1 MKEEDRV
8 KNLFEVLKRI
18 DTYLV
23 STNQKLA
30 IIVSYCAA
38 VLGWLSLN
46 VNKISSLVL
55 TGWLNSLVLFLLLI
69 LIVSSCVCLFLAAK
83 VIFPINTSS
92 VERAVDD
99 SLVFYGDIAAAKGG
113 SGGYHGKI
121 SSISSDELIKDLS
134 QQIFSVSKI
143 LGDKFRSIKV
153 IMLVLIFSNFLPVA
167 LLLIATLVDVIIRRP

>member
-46 VNKISSLVL
+46 VGKISSLVS
-55 TGWLNSLVLFLLLI
+55 TGWLNSFVLALLFI
-69 LIVSSCVCLFLAAK
+69 IIVSSCICLLLTAK
-83 VIFPINTSS
+83 IIFPINTSS

-99 SLVFYGDIAAAKGG
+99 SLVFYGDIASAKGG
-113 SGGYHGKI
+113 SGGYHGKA
-121 SSISSDELIKDLS
+121 SSISSEELIKDLS

-143 LGDKFRSIKV
+143 LGDKFRSIKIV
-153 IMLVLIFSNFLPVA
+153 VLVLIFSNFLPVS
-167 LLLIATLVDVIIRRP
+167 LLLLATLVDVIIMRF

>member
-46 VNKISSLVL
+46 VSKISSLVS
-55 TGWLNSLVLFLLLI
+55 TTWLNTLVLILLFVVI
-69 LIVSSCVCLFLAAK
+69 LSSCICLFLAAK
-83 VIFPINTSS
+83 TIFPINSSS
-92 VERAVDD
+92 VERAIDD

-121 SSISSDELIKDLS
+121 SSVSYDELIKDLS

-153 IMLVLIFSNFLPVA
+153 VMLVLIFSNFIPVA
-167 LLLIATLVDVIIRRP
+167 LLLLATLVDVILTRS